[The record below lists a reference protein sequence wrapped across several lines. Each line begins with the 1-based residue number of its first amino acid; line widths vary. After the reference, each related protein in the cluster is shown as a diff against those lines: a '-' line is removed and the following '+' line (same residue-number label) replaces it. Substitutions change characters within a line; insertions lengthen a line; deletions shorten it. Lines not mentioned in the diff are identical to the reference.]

1 MCKTYISP
9 SLLDAFYNSY
19 DWIGMIKREE
29 KEINQAI
36 QNGIDW
42 EKAVIDGEFEELNDL
57 IEGGLYQQMT
67 YGEFDKYFLFGYADI
82 VKYDMVIDLKFKSN
96 YEFPHY
102 YNSNQ
107 YLIYTTLLDIDN
119 FMYVIGTG
127 TDVHNPTGIY
137 YEKYNRND
145 NLLLQRLNHLD
156 KAIDYFGLRQIYEQ
170 NYSMDR
176 IKERIEN
183 DSLLLGITK

>member
-1 MCKTYISP
+1 
-9 SLLDAFYNSY
+9 
-19 DWIGMIKREE
+19 MIKREE

-36 QNGIDW
+36 QKGIDW
-42 EKAVIDGEFEELNDL
+42 ENAVMNREFEELNDL

-82 VKYDMVIDLKFKSN
+82 VKYDMVIDLKFKFN

-137 YEKYNRND
+137 YEKYNRD
-145 NLLLQRLNHLD
+145 DKLLLQRLNYLD
-156 KAIDYFGLRQIYEQ
+156 KAIDYFGLREIYEQ

-176 IKERIEN
+176 IKERIQN